1 MKKIILYL
9 IMTLFVSST
18 MALADTK
25 KECKKLHQKP
35 FCKYKDLKKDSN
47 EKFSLGGLIKKG
59 LAKQKA
65 SNRENK

>member
-1 MKKIILYL
+1 
-9 IMTLFVSST
+9 
-18 MALADTK
+18 
-25 KECKKLHQKP
+25 
-35 FCKYKDLKKDSN
+35 FCKYKDLKKDKKDSN